1 MVRNP
6 GIWQEAVNGVESIFR
21 VIQGM
26 HAVYTLSFCFHICK
40 FGTVLAWSGLDSAEG

>member
-6 GIWQEAVNGVESIFR
+6 GIWQEAVNGVEAIFR

-26 HAVYTLSFCFHICK
+26 HAYTLSFCFHICT
-40 FGTVLAWSGLDSAEG
+40 FVTVLAWSGLDSAER